1 MVRDK
6 KSIESVLEAFNE
18 WVETFIRGLFYV
30 FFGGKEFGRDVHRR
44 GKGQILRNVMGMAL
58 NITEYSR
65 KYAEN
70 GKIL

>member
-44 GKGQILRNVMGMAL
+44 GKG
-58 NITEYSR
+58 
-65 KYAEN
+65 
-70 GKIL
+70 